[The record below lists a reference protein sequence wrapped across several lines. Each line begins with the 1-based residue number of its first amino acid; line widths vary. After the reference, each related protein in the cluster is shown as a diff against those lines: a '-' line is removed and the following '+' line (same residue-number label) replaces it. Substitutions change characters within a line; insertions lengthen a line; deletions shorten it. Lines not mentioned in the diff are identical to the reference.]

1 MLIKSDLDA
10 PARLQY
16 WPVAPDLWE
25 SARWE
30 DAKRFQT
37 LREALQAAVT
47 VECPAGK
54 AAYILTASGI
64 ALKPD
69 EIPEIW
75 SGLQRTAAPGC

>member
-16 WPVAPDLWE
+16 WPIVPDLYE

-30 DAKRFQT
+30 DARRFPS
-37 LREALQAAVT
+37 LRDALRAAMT
-47 VECPAGK
+47 EECPTGK
-54 AAYILTASGI
+54 AAYVLTASGM

-69 EIPEIW
+69 ELQEIW
-75 SGLQRTAAPGC
+75 SGLQAATSSQG

>member
-16 WPVAPDLWE
+16 WPVVPDLHE

-30 DAKRFQT
+30 DAKRFPT
-37 LREALQAAVT
+37 LREALRASQAQ
-47 VECPAGK
+47 ECPAGK
-54 AAYILTASGI
+54 AAYVLTASGI

-69 EIPEIW
+69 ELPEIW
-75 SGLQRTAAPGC
+75 SRLQADAALNA

>member
-1 MLIKSDLDA
+1 MLIKSDLDN

-37 LREALQAAVT
+37 LRDALQAAVT
-47 VECPAGK
+47 EECPAGK

-69 EIPEIW
+69 GIPEIW
-75 SGLQRTAAPGC
+75 SRLQRTATPSC

>member
-1 MLIKSDLDA
+1 MLTKCDLDA

-16 WPVAPDLWE
+16 WPVFPDLCE

-37 LREALQAAVT
+37 LREALRAALT
-47 VECPAGK
+47 EQCPDGK
-54 AAYILTASGI
+54 AAYILTASGM

-69 EIPEIW
+69 QLPEIW
-75 SGLQRTAAPGC
+75 LGSQGAATSNS

>member
-16 WPVAPDLWE
+16 WPVVPDLYE

-30 DAKRFQT
+30 DARRFGT

-47 VECPAGK
+47 EQCPTGK
-54 AAYILTASGI
+54 VAYLLTASGI

-69 EIPEIW
+69 ELPEIW
-75 SGLQRTAAPGC
+75 AKLQRPAAFKS

>member
-37 LREALQAAVT
+37 LREALKAAVT
-47 VECPAGK
+47 EECPAGK

-75 SGLQRTAAPGC
+75 SGLQRTATPGC

>member
-16 WPVAPDLWE
+16 WPVIPDLCE

-37 LREALQAAVT
+37 LREAVQAAVT
-47 VECPAGK
+47 EECPVGK
-54 AAYILTASGI
+54 AAYLLTASGI
-64 ALKPD
+64 ALKPN
-69 EIPEIW
+69 EIPVIW
-75 SGLQRTAAPGC
+75 SSLQWASTSNC